1 MARSTTRKRR
11 ATLAGIAL
19 SLVLMAAG
27 SLPAL
32 AGGYVAKTFTMNVS
46 PTPVIA
52 GTSRAFSVAIKNTSN
67 ISLGSI
73 NLTVPPLLTITGA
86 SASKGT
92 VTQAGNLV
100 QVRTV
105 GLGAGKSMTITVN
118 AVAPCKTTTLTWYV
132 MAMSGSNYT
141 GTTFALDTTK
151 STKTTKV
158 NGTCTLAF
166 VAGRQP
172 GSAHPNE
179 VISSVD
185 FDPSGAPIQVKV
197 LDGSGNPSSFPANIA
212 LAIGSNPGGGTLG
225 GTPTKTASGG
235 IASFDDLTID
245 NAGVDYTLVASSTG
259 FASVT
264 SGPFTI
270 ADMDVPCEPNVDC
283 IGDIDDGTT
292 FANVNAKADPSA
304 TNLRISLLE
313 GGPDCDDYTETT
325 STVEFSVSSG
335 SRVKVVSIRFEAVL
349 AASIEGFD
357 PVSAFQVCYEA
368 PTPFIDRNDESV
380 TTGLLP
386 DCDSYDPESTAPC
399 VLSRVQ
405 GGDEYSL
412 TSSYG
417 TWVTVTFLAPAG
429 DPKGRV

>member
-19 SLVLMAAG
+19 TLVLVAAG

-32 AGGYVAKTFTMNVS
+32 AGGYVAKTFTMNVT

-73 NLTVPPLLTITGA
+73 NLTVPPLLTITSA
-86 SASKGT
+86 TASKGT
-92 VTQAGNLV
+92 VSQAANLV

-105 GLGAGKSMTITVN
+105 GLAAGKSMTITVN

-141 GTTFALDTTK
+141 GTTFALDAAK

-158 NGTCTLAF
+158 NGTCTIAF

-179 VISSVD
+179 VISSTD
-185 FDPSGAPIQVKV
+185 FNPSGDPIQVKV
-197 LDGSGNPSSFPANIA
+197 LDGSGNPSSFPASIA
-212 LAIGSNPGGGTLG
+212 LAIGSNPGSGTLG

-235 IASFDDLTID
+235 VATFDDLTID
-245 NAGVDYTLVASSTG
+245 NPGVDYTLVGSSAG

-270 ADMDVPCEPNVDC
+270 ADENVPCVPDVDC

-313 GGPDCDDYTETT
+313 GGPDCDGEDYIEST

-335 SRVKVVSIRFEAVL
+335 TRVKEVSISFDAGL
-349 AASIEGFD
+349 GGSIEGSD
-357 PVSAFQVCYEA
+357 PASPFQVCYES
-368 PTPFIDRNDESV
+368 PSPFVDRHEATV

-386 DCDSYDPESTAPC
+386 DCDYEYPESTAPC
-399 VLSRVQ
+399 VLSRIQ
-405 GGDEYSL
+405 GYGDYS
-412 TSSYG
+412 S

>member
-19 SLVLMAAG
+19 SLVLVAAG

-67 ISLGSI
+67 ISLGAI
-73 NLTVPPLLTITGA
+73 NLTVPPLLSITSA

-92 VTQAGNLV
+92 VGVVGNQV
-100 QVRTV
+100 QVRTI
-105 GLGAGKSMTITVN
+105 GLAASQSMTITVN
-118 AVAPCKTTTLTWYV
+118 AISPCKPASLTWFI
-132 MAMSGSNYT
+132 MATSGSNYS

-158 NGTCTLAF
+158 TGTCTLAF

-179 VISSVD
+179 FITSAD
-185 FDPSGAPIQVKV
+185 FNPSGDPIQVKV
-197 LDGSGNPSSFPANIA
+197 LDGSGNPSSFPASIGM
-212 LAIGSNPGGGTLG
+212 AIGSNPGGGTLG
-225 GTPTKTASGG
+225 GTSPRTASGG
-235 IASFDDLTID
+235 IASFGDLTID
-245 NAGVDYTLVASSTG
+245 NPGVDYTLVASSTG
-259 FASVT
+259 FAPVT

-270 ADMDVPCEPNVDC
+270 AELDVPCVPNVDC
-283 IGDIDDGTT
+283 IGNIDDGET
-292 FANVNAKADPSA
+292 FASVNAKADPSA
-304 TNLRISLLE
+304 TNLRVSLLE
-313 GGPDCDDYTETT
+313 GGPDCDGEDYIETT

-335 SRVKVVSIRFEAVL
+335 TRVKEVTISFDSGEGT
-349 AASIEGFD
+349 IEGYEPASD
-357 PVSAFQVCYEA
+357 FQVCYES
-368 PTPFIDRNDESV
+368 PTPFVDRHEATV

-386 DCDSYDPESTAPC
+386 DCDYEYPESTAPC
-399 VLSRVQ
+399 VLSRTQ
-405 GGDEYSL
+405 GNEEYS
-412 TSSYG
+412 
-417 TWVTVTFLAPAG
+417 TWVYITFLAPAG

>member
-1 MARSTTRKRR
+1 
-11 ATLAGIAL
+11 
-19 SLVLMAAG
+19 
-27 SLPAL
+27 
-32 AGGYVAKTFTMNVS
+32 MNVS

-73 NLTVPPLLTITGA
+73 NLTVPPLLTITAA

-92 VTQAGNLV
+92 VTRPGNLV

-141 GTTFALDTTK
+141 GTTFALDTAK

-197 LDGSGNPSSFPANIA
+197 LDGSGNPSSFPASIA

-245 NAGVDYTLVASSTG
+245 NPGVDYTLVASSTG
-259 FASVT
+259 FTSVT

-270 ADMDVPCEPNVDC
+270 ADLDVPCEPNVDC

-313 GGPDCDDYTETT
+313 GGPDCDGDDYIEST

-335 SRVKVVSIRFEAVL
+335 SRVKEVSIASTPGSAGRSKGPTRRAFPGLLRVAHAVHGPSRGVGDDR
-349 AASIEGFD
+349 AASRLRRVHAGIHGTRACSAASRAATTRARGSPSRSWRRPATRRVASDRLIEG
-357 PVSAFQVCYEA
+357 
-368 PTPFIDRNDESV
+368 
-380 TTGLLP
+380 
-386 DCDSYDPESTAPC
+386 
-399 VLSRVQ
+399 SRRARE
-405 GGDEYSL
+405 G
-412 TSSYG
+412 
-417 TWVTVTFLAPAG
+417 PA
-429 DPKGRV
+429 